1 MYQRLEK
8 LPNLYVTVG
17 VEADAVTRAWMLD
30 MGSHLIFGLPA
41 TLALVILGLIALRRS
56 ERLQQEVSRRESTE
70 QALRQAQ
77 KMEAVGRLSGGI
89 AHDFNN
95 MLTVILGNID
105 MASRRIGDD
114 NPRIQRLLD
123 SARQASERAATL
135 VQRLLAFSRQHP
147 QEVKSV
153 DINRLVQSMSEL
165 LRRTIGETV
174 TIETV
179 LAGGLWKVAVDPNQL
194 ENAILNLAVNARD
207 AMPDG
212 GRMTIETANSYL
224 DEAYVAANSEDGF
237 TAGQYVLLA
246 VTDTGAGMSREV
258 RERAFEPF
266 FTTKPTGMG
275 TGLGLSMVYGF
286 AQAIERAHQDLQR
299 ARRRHDDQALL
310 PAHRRAA
317 RPAGLDRA
325 HMRRGPRRARAA
337 AKRSCWSRTTRRCAN
352 SRPKSCLSKAIPS
365 TRRRTARARCACSN
379 PNRTSVCCSPM
390 WCCPAA

>member
-30 MGSHLIFGLPA
+30 MASHLIFGLPA

-212 GRMTIETANSYL
+212 GRLTIETANSYL
-224 DEAYVAANSEDGF
+224 DEAYVAANSEDDLPP
-237 TAGQYVLLA
+237 GQYVLLA

-286 AQAIERAHQDLQR
+286 LKQSNGHIKIYSEPGEGTAIKLYFPRIAEQRGLPDWTETHIGAARAGR
-299 ARRRHDDQALL
+299 ARQRNDS
-310 PAHRRAA
+310 
-317 RPAGLDRA
+317 AGRG
-325 HMRRGPRRARAA
+325 RRGGAQV
-337 AKRSCWSRTTRRCAN
+337 RSR
-352 SRPKSCLSKAIPS
+352 
-365 TRRRTARARCACSN
+365 
-379 PNRTSVCCSPM
+379 SP
-390 WCCPAA
+390 A

>member
-1 MYQRLEK
+1 M
-8 LPNLYVTVG
+8 
-17 VEADAVTRAWMLD
+17 
-30 MGSHLIFGLPA
+30 
-41 TLALVILGLIALRRS
+41 
-56 ERLQQEVSRRESTE
+56 SRRESTE

-174 TIETV
+174 TVETV
-179 LAGGLWKVAVDPNQL
+179 LAGGLWKIAVDANQL

-212 GRMTIETANSYL
+212 GRLTIETSNSYL
-224 DEAYVAANSEDGF
+224 DDAYVATNSEDGF
-237 TAGQYVLLA
+237 AAGQYVLLA
-246 VTDTGAGMSREV
+246 VTDSGAGMSREV

-286 AQAIERAHQDLQR
+286 IKQSSGHIKIYSEPGEGTTIKLYF
-299 ARRRHDDQALL
+299 
-310 PAHRRAA
+310 PHRRAPRA
-317 RPAGLDRA
+317 AGLDRRA
-325 HMRRGPRRARAA
+325 HIRTACAERPRQRNDPAGGGRRGGAQVRG
-337 AKRSCWSRTTRRCAN
+337 RS
-352 SRPKSCLSKAIPS
+352 P
-365 TRRRTARARCACSN
+365 ARARLHRPRRVRRRERAAPARIRMASA
-379 PNRTSVCCSPM
+379 CCSPM